1 MLQDWS
7 NLTFL
12 HWRFP
17 PAIIAQQIPA
27 PLELDTFDGSA
38 WVAITPFWLSGLR
51 PPILPA
57 LPWLSNFPETNCR
70 TYVRGPDGDTGVWFW
85 SLDASRAFAVAAAR
99 LGYGLPYAWS
109 RMRVTTAGSRIRY
122 ESRRRW
128 PDRSAMTRIE
138 VERGHSIEAG
148 KLEDFLTRAV
158 PTLLFHRGQTD
169 LHTGAA
175 RALALGGGKN
185 YDAGA
190 DAHGRGRNS
199 RAGRSPTRAL
209 FAGCSGSRLT
219 TAPRAGSLP
228 SECSPSGV
236 ALVCR
241 WPGGLEKSSS
251 IGANGMAASATPL
264 GCGNSFRQSPCSFC
278 LLVTGNRQ

>member
-1 MLQDWS
+1 MNSPSPIRFAAMLQDWS

-12 HWRFP
+12 HRRFP

-38 WVAITPFWLSGLR
+38 WIAITPFRLKGLR

-109 RMRVTTAGSRIRY
+109 RMRVTTAGRRIRY

-148 KLEDFLTRAV
+148 ELEDFLTARFR
-158 PTLLFHRGQTD
+158 LYSFIRGNLTYTQVEHEPWP
-169 LHTGAA
+169 LEAA
-175 RALALGGGKN
+175 RIMTLEQTLT
-185 YDAGA
+185 DAAGIPAPEGA
-190 DAHGRGRNS
+190 PLVHF
-199 RAGRSPTRAL
+199 SP
-209 FAGCSGSRLT
+209 GCSGSRLT
-219 TAPRAGSLP
+219 TAPREGSLRVSAAP
-228 SECSPSGV
+228 RTSLWY
-236 ALVCR
+236 A
-241 WPGGLEKSSS
+241 GGLVDLR
-251 IGANGMAASATPL
+251 I
-264 GCGNSFRQSPCSFC
+264 QS
-278 LLVTGNRQ
+278 